1 MNTKR
6 MFTLFK
12 RELTDILRDKKTL
25 FMMLVVPIIIYPLL
39 IIGMA
44 FLMSSVM
51 NSQAEK
57 TYLVAFDGEDE
68 LSAKIADIIEN
79 NPDKLS
85 YKLEIVQKSDCKKA
99 LEAGDIDIYVSK
111 ASDGRIALCY
121 LSAKDR
127 SNTALDALTDA
138 FEIYREE
145 LQKERIDEAG
155 LDADYLLNPIHYEG
169 EDLSSTEE
177 SVGNMIGSIIPF
189 FIVTMILLG
198 ALYPSIDVT
207 AGEKERGTLETLLT
221 LPITNFEMIMSKFLA
236 VSCIACVSAILNV
249 FSMGGAMAFLVSS
262 SMSLA
267 ENINLEIHYETFI
280 PGILFTL
287 VVMVFFALLV
297 TAVCMC
303 TCVFAKNFK
312 EANNYVTPVML
323 IFMFGSYAAMIPDL
337 ELTAQTAAIP
347 IVNVALLVE
356 GLFQF
361 HYNYGLFAI
370 VLFSNVAYS
379 LLAILVLGKIYNS
392 EAVLFSEGL
401 SSVRIFTRRSEMK
414 EKQMPGYGDL
424 ILLLCLVLLL
434 IFYVGSF
441 AQIKW
446 GFGGVVIQQL
456 IILLCPV
463 LYAWYMKAD
472 AKKLFSIKK
481 PKVSQVAG
489 GILFGIAAFL
499 CAMIIG
505 ALLVPFFPESAD
517 GLTQLDDMLTSQPA
531 VVLILVVALMP
542 AIGEEL
548 LFRGF
553 VMGTL
558 KNKCTG
564 VIAVLVTTL
573 LFAAYHMSLIKMFTI
588 GIIGFGLTYAAYKSG
603 SIVTSMC
610 MHFLNNLLSV
620 LITKYPEQMQ
630 SVLPVL
636 FKESLSAS
644 DLLLMCSSGIAITW
658 MQKKETDGMIDK
670 SCKELIKSCEGITKT
685 CGQR

>member
-39 IIGMA
+39 IIGMT

-57 TYLVAFDGEDE
+57 TYLVAFDEEDE
-68 LSAKIADIIEN
+68 LAAKIADIIEN

-236 VSCIACVSAILNV
+236 VSCIACASAILNV

-267 ENINLEIHYETFI
+267 EDINLEIHYETFI

-361 HYNYGLFAI
+361 QYNYGLFAI

-379 LLAILVLGKIYNS
+379 LLAILILGKIYNS

-414 EKQMPGYGDL
+414 ENQMPGYGDL

-481 PKVSQVAG
+481 PGVSQVAG
-489 GILFGIAAFL
+489 GVLFGIAAFL

-505 ALLVPFFPESAD
+505 VLLVPFFPESAD

-620 LITKYPEQMQ
+620 LITKYPKQMQ
-630 SVLPVL
+630 HVLPVL

-644 DLLLMCSSGIAITW
+644 DLLLMIAVILICAALGLLLLGCR
-658 MQKKETDGMIDK
+658 KKKRTA
-670 SCKELIKSCEGITKT
+670 
-685 CGQR
+685 

>member
-39 IIGMA
+39 IIGMT

-57 TYLVAFDGEDE
+57 TYLVAFDEEDE
-68 LSAKIADIIEN
+68 LAAKIADIIEN

-85 YKLEIVQKSDCKKA
+85 YKLEIVQKSDCKNA

-145 LQKERIDEAG
+145 LQKERINEAG

-236 VSCIACVSAILNV
+236 VSCIACASAILNV

-267 ENINLEIHYETFI
+267 EDINLEIHYETFI

-361 HYNYGLFAI
+361 QYNYGLFAI

-379 LLAILVLGKIYNS
+379 LLAILILGKIYNS

-481 PKVSQVAG
+481 PGVSQVAG

-499 CAMIIG
+499 CAMIVG
-505 ALLVPFFPESAD
+505 VLLVPFFPESAD

-620 LITKYPEQMQ
+620 LITKYPKQMQ
-630 SVLPVL
+630 HVLPVL

-644 DLLLMCSSGIAITW
+644 DLLLMIAVILICAALGLLLLGCR
-658 MQKKETDGMIDK
+658 KKKQTA
-670 SCKELIKSCEGITKT
+670 
-685 CGQR
+685 

>member
-39 IIGMA
+39 IIGMT

-57 TYLVAFDGEDE
+57 TYLVAFDEEDE
-68 LSAKIADIIEN
+68 LAAKIADIIEN

-236 VSCIACVSAILNV
+236 VSCIACASAILNV

-267 ENINLEIHYETFI
+267 EDINLEIHYETFI

-644 DLLLMCSSGIAITW
+644 DLLLMIAVILICAALGLLLLGCR
-658 MQKKETDGMIDK
+658 KKKQTA
-670 SCKELIKSCEGITKT
+670 
-685 CGQR
+685 

>member
-39 IIGMA
+39 IIGMT

-57 TYLVAFDGEDE
+57 TYLVAFDEEDE
-68 LSAKIADIIEN
+68 LAAKIADIIEN

-236 VSCIACVSAILNV
+236 VSCIACASAILNV

-267 ENINLEIHYETFI
+267 EDINLEIHYETFI

-361 HYNYGLFAI
+361 QYNYGLFAI

-379 LLAILVLGKIYNS
+379 LLAILILGKIYNS

-481 PKVSQVAG
+481 PGVSQVAG

-499 CAMIIG
+499 CAMIVG
-505 ALLVPFFPESAD
+505 VLLVPFFPESAD

-620 LITKYPEQMQ
+620 LITKYPKQMQ
-630 SVLPVL
+630 HVLPVL

-644 DLLLMCSSGIAITW
+644 DLLLMIAVILICAVLGLLLLGCR
-658 MQKKETDGMIDK
+658 KKKQTA
-670 SCKELIKSCEGITKT
+670 
-685 CGQR
+685 

>member
-39 IIGMA
+39 IIGMT

-57 TYLVAFDGEDE
+57 TYLVAFDEENE
-68 LSAKIADIIEN
+68 LTAKIADIIEN

-236 VSCIACVSAILNV
+236 VSCIACASAILNV

-267 ENINLEIHYETFI
+267 EDINLEIHYETFI

-361 HYNYGLFAI
+361 QYNYGLFAI

-379 LLAILVLGKIYNS
+379 LLAILILGKIYNS

-414 EKQMPGYGDL
+414 ENQMPGYGDL

-434 IFYVGSF
+434 IFYIGSF

-481 PKVSQVAG
+481 PRVSQVAG
-489 GILFGIAAFL
+489 GVLFGIAAFL

-505 ALLVPFFPESAD
+505 VLLVPFFPESAD

-620 LITKYPEQMQ
+620 LITKYPKQMQ
-630 SVLPVL
+630 HVLPVL

-644 DLLLMCSSGIAITW
+644 DLLLMIAVILICAALGLLLLGCR
-658 MQKKETDGMIDK
+658 KKKRTA
-670 SCKELIKSCEGITKT
+670 
-685 CGQR
+685 

>member
-25 FMMLVVPIIIYPLL
+25 FMMLVVPIVIYPLL
-39 IIGMA
+39 IIGMT

-57 TYLVAFDGEDE
+57 TYLVAFDEEDE
-68 LSAKIADIIEN
+68 LAAKIADIIEN

-236 VSCIACVSAILNV
+236 VSCIACASAILNV

-267 ENINLEIHYETFI
+267 EDINLEIHYETFI

-361 HYNYGLFAI
+361 QYNYGLFAI

-379 LLAILVLGKIYNS
+379 LLAILILGKIYNS

-424 ILLLCLVLLL
+424 ILLLCIVLLL
-434 IFYVGSF
+434 IFYVGTF
-441 AQIKW
+441 AQLKF
-446 GFGGVVIQQL
+446 GFFGVAVQQL
-456 IILLCPV
+456 IILLCPLV
-463 LYAWYMKAD
+463 YAWYIKAD
-472 AKKLFSIKK
+472 KKQLFSAQIIK
-481 PKVSQVAG
+481 PLQLAG
-489 GILFGIAAFL
+489 SVMIGIAAFVGAL
-499 CAMIIG
+499 ILG
-505 ALLVPFFPESAD
+505 ALLMPIFPESAK
-517 GLTQLDDMLTSQPA
+517 GLTQLDDMLVNQP
-531 VVLILVVALMP
+531 VYLLVLVVALMP

-558 KNKCTG
+558 KKRCRP
-564 VIAVLVTTL
+564 VVAIVVTTL
-573 LFAAYHMSLIKMFTI
+573 IFAAYHMSLIKMFTI
-588 GIIGFGLTYAAYKSG
+588 GIVGLGLTLVTYKTG
-603 SIVTSMC
+603 SIAASMC
-610 MHFLNNLLSV
+610 VHFMNNLLSV
-620 LITKYPEQMQ
+620 LITKYPTQIQ
-630 SVLPVL
+630 RVLPVL
-636 FKESLSAS
+636 FKDRLSVS
-644 DLLLMCSSGIAITW
+644 DMLLLAAVVLICATVGW
-658 MQKKETDGMIDK
+658 MLIGGKKKEI
-670 SCKELIKSCEGITKT
+670 
-685 CGQR
+685 

>member
-39 IIGMA
+39 IIGMI

-57 TYLVAFDGEDE
+57 TYLVAFDEEDE
-68 LSAKIADIIEN
+68 LAEKIADIIEN

-111 ASDGRIALCY
+111 ASDGRISLCY

-236 VSCIACVSAILNV
+236 VSCIACASAILNV

-267 ENINLEIHYETFI
+267 EDINLEIHYETFI

-361 HYNYGLFAI
+361 QYNYGLFAI

-379 LLAILVLGKIYNS
+379 LLAILILGKIYNS

-472 AKKLFSIKK
+472 AKKLFSIKN
-481 PKVSQVAG
+481 PGVSQVAG
-489 GILFGIAAFL
+489 GVLFGIAAFL

-505 ALLVPFFPESAD
+505 VLLVPFFPESAD

-620 LITKYPEQMQ
+620 LITKYPKQMQ
-630 SVLPVL
+630 HVLPVL

-644 DLLLMCSSGIAITW
+644 DLLLMIAAILICAALGLLLLGCR
-658 MQKKETDGMIDK
+658 KKKRTA
-670 SCKELIKSCEGITKT
+670 
-685 CGQR
+685 

>member
-39 IIGMA
+39 IIGMT

-57 TYLVAFDGEDE
+57 TYLVAFDEEDE
-68 LSAKIADIIEN
+68 LAAKIADIIEN

-111 ASDGRIALCY
+111 ASDGRISLCY

-236 VSCIACVSAILNV
+236 VSCIACASAILNV

-267 ENINLEIHYETFI
+267 EDINLEIHYETFI

-361 HYNYGLFAI
+361 QYNYGLFAI

-379 LLAILVLGKIYNS
+379 LLAILILGKIYNS

-401 SSVRIFTRRSEMK
+401 SSVRIFNRRSEMK

-463 LYAWYMKAD
+463 LYVWYMKAD

-481 PKVSQVAG
+481 PRVSQVAG
-489 GILFGIAAFL
+489 GVLFGIAAFL

-505 ALLVPFFPESAD
+505 VLLVPFFPESAD

-620 LITKYPEQMQ
+620 LITKYPKQMQ
-630 SVLPVL
+630 HVLPVL

-644 DLLLMCSSGIAITW
+644 DLLLMIAVILICAALGLLLLGCR
-658 MQKKETDGMIDK
+658 KKKRTA
-670 SCKELIKSCEGITKT
+670 
-685 CGQR
+685 

>member
-39 IIGMA
+39 IIGMT

-57 TYLVAFDGEDE
+57 TYLVAFDEEDE
-68 LSAKIADIIEN
+68 LAAKIADIIEN

-236 VSCIACVSAILNV
+236 VSCIACASAILNV

-267 ENINLEIHYETFI
+267 EDINLEIHYETFI

-361 HYNYGLFAI
+361 QYNYGLFAI

-379 LLAILVLGKIYNS
+379 LLAILILGKIYNS

-434 IFYVGSF
+434 IFYIGSF

-481 PKVSQVAG
+481 PGVSQVAG
-489 GILFGIAAFL
+489 GVLFGIAAFL

-505 ALLVPFFPESAD
+505 VLLVPFFPESAD

-573 LFAAYHMSLIKMFTI
+573 LFAAYHMSLIKLFTI

-620 LITKYPEQMQ
+620 LITKYPKQMQ
-630 SVLPVL
+630 HVLPVL

-644 DLLLMCSSGIAITW
+644 DLLLMIAAILICAALGLLLLGCR
-658 MQKKETDGMIDK
+658 KKKRTA
-670 SCKELIKSCEGITKT
+670 
-685 CGQR
+685 

>member
-39 IIGMA
+39 IIGMT

-57 TYLVAFDGEDE
+57 TYLVAFDEEDE
-68 LSAKIADIIEN
+68 LAAKIADIIEN

-85 YKLEIVQKSDCKKA
+85 YKLEIVQKSDCKNA

-236 VSCIACVSAILNV
+236 VSCIACASAILNV

-267 ENINLEIHYETFI
+267 EDINLEIHYETFI

-361 HYNYGLFAI
+361 QYNYGLFAI

-379 LLAILVLGKIYNS
+379 LLAILILGKIYNS

-424 ILLLCLVLLL
+424 ILLLCIVLLL
-434 IFYVGSF
+434 IFYVGTF
-441 AQIKW
+441 AQLKF
-446 GFGGVVIQQL
+446 GFFGVAVQQL
-456 IILLCPV
+456 IILLCPLV
-463 LYAWYMKAD
+463 YAWYIKAD
-472 AKKLFSIKK
+472 KKQLFSAQIIK
-481 PKVSQVAG
+481 PLQLAG
-489 GILFGIAAFL
+489 SVMIGIAAFVGAL
-499 CAMIIG
+499 ILG
-505 ALLVPFFPESAD
+505 ALLMPIFPESAK
-517 GLTQLDDMLTSQPA
+517 GLTQLDDMLVNQP
-531 VVLILVVALMP
+531 VYLLVLVVALMP

-558 KNKCTG
+558 KKRCRP
-564 VIAVLVTTL
+564 VVAIVVTTL
-573 LFAAYHMSLIKMFTI
+573 IFAAYHMSLIKMFTI
-588 GIIGFGLTYAAYKSG
+588 GIVGLGLTLVTYKTG
-603 SIVTSMC
+603 SIAASMC
-610 MHFLNNLLSV
+610 VHFMNNLLSV
-620 LITKYPEQMQ
+620 LITKYPTQIQ
-630 SVLPVL
+630 RVLPVL
-636 FKESLSAS
+636 FKDRLSVS
-644 DLLLMCSSGIAITW
+644 DMLLLAAVVLICATVGW
-658 MQKKETDGMIDK
+658 MLIGGKKKEI
-670 SCKELIKSCEGITKT
+670 
-685 CGQR
+685 

>member
-25 FMMLVVPIIIYPLL
+25 FMMLVVPIVIYPLL
-39 IIGMA
+39 IIGMT

-57 TYLVAFDGEDE
+57 TYLVAFDEEDE
-68 LSAKIADIIEN
+68 LAAKIADIIEN

-99 LEAGDIDIYVSK
+99 LESGDIDIYVSK

-236 VSCIACVSAILNV
+236 VSCIACASAILNV

-267 ENINLEIHYETFI
+267 EDINLEIHYETFI

-361 HYNYGLFAI
+361 QYNYGLFAI

-379 LLAILVLGKIYNS
+379 LLAILILGKIYNS

-481 PKVSQVAG
+481 PGVSQVAG
-489 GILFGIAAFL
+489 GVLFGIAAFL

-505 ALLVPFFPESAD
+505 VLLVPFFPESAD
-517 GLTQLDDMLTSQPA
+517 GLTQLDDMLTSQSA

-564 VIAVLVTTL
+564 VIAVLATTL

-620 LITKYPEQMQ
+620 LITKYPKQMQ
-630 SVLPVL
+630 RVLPVL

-644 DLLLMCSSGIAITW
+644 DLLLMIAVILICAALGLLLLGCR
-658 MQKKETDGMIDK
+658 KKKRTA
-670 SCKELIKSCEGITKT
+670 
-685 CGQR
+685 

>member
-25 FMMLVVPIIIYPLL
+25 FMMLVVPIVIYPLL
-39 IIGMA
+39 IIGMT

-57 TYLVAFDGEDE
+57 TYLVAFDEEDE
-68 LSAKIADIIEN
+68 LAAKIADIIEN

-236 VSCIACVSAILNV
+236 VSCIACASAILNV

-267 ENINLEIHYETFI
+267 EDINLEIHYETFI

-287 VVMVFFALLV
+287 VVMVFFALFV

-361 HYNYGLFAI
+361 QYNYGLFAI

-379 LLAILVLGKIYNS
+379 LLAILILGKIYNS

-481 PKVSQVAG
+481 PEVSQVAG

-505 ALLVPFFPESAD
+505 VLLVPFFPESAD

-620 LITKYPEQMQ
+620 LITKYPKQMQ
-630 SVLPVL
+630 HVLPVL

-644 DLLLMCSSGIAITW
+644 DLLLMIAVILICAALGLLLLGC
-658 MQKKETDGMIDK
+658 KKKKRTA
-670 SCKELIKSCEGITKT
+670 
-685 CGQR
+685 

>member
-39 IIGMA
+39 IIGMT

-57 TYLVAFDGEDE
+57 TYLVAFDEEDE
-68 LSAKIADIIEN
+68 LAAKIADIIEN

-236 VSCIACVSAILNV
+236 VSCIACASAILNV

-267 ENINLEIHYETFI
+267 EDINLEIHYETFI

-361 HYNYGLFAI
+361 QYNYGLFAI

-379 LLAILVLGKIYNS
+379 LLAILILGKIYNS

-481 PKVSQVAG
+481 PGVSQVAG
-489 GILFGIAAFL
+489 GVLFGIAAFL

-505 ALLVPFFPESAD
+505 VLLVPFFPESAD

-620 LITKYPEQMQ
+620 LITKYPKQMQ
-630 SVLPVL
+630 HVLPVL

-644 DLLLMCSSGIAITW
+644 DLLLMIAVILICAALGLLLLGCR
-658 MQKKETDGMIDK
+658 KKKQTA
-670 SCKELIKSCEGITKT
+670 
-685 CGQR
+685 

>member
-39 IIGMA
+39 IIGMT

-57 TYLVAFDGEDE
+57 TYLVAFDEEDE
-68 LSAKIADIIEN
+68 LAEKIADIIEN

-111 ASDGRIALCY
+111 ASDGRISLCY

-236 VSCIACVSAILNV
+236 VSCIACASAILNV

-267 ENINLEIHYETFI
+267 EDINLEIHYETFI

-361 HYNYGLFAI
+361 QYNYGLFAI

-379 LLAILVLGKIYNS
+379 LLAILILGKIYNS

-472 AKKLFSIKK
+472 AKKLFSIKN
-481 PKVSQVAG
+481 PGVSQVAG
-489 GILFGIAAFL
+489 GVLFGIAAFL

-505 ALLVPFFPESAD
+505 VLLVPFFPESAD

-620 LITKYPEQMQ
+620 LITKYPKQMQ
-630 SVLPVL
+630 HVLPVL

-644 DLLLMCSSGIAITW
+644 DLLLMIAAILICAALGLLLLGCR
-658 MQKKETDGMIDK
+658 KKKRTA
-670 SCKELIKSCEGITKT
+670 
-685 CGQR
+685 

>member
-39 IIGMA
+39 IIGMT

-57 TYLVAFDGEDE
+57 TYLVAFDEEDE
-68 LSAKIADIIEN
+68 LAAKIADIIEN

-236 VSCIACVSAILNV
+236 VSCIACASAILNV

-267 ENINLEIHYETFI
+267 EDINLEIHYETFI

-361 HYNYGLFAI
+361 QYNYGLFAI

-379 LLAILVLGKIYNS
+379 LLAILILGKIYNS

-472 AKKLFSIKK
+472 TKKLFSIKK
-481 PKVSQVAG
+481 PGVSQVAG
-489 GILFGIAAFL
+489 GVLFGIAAFL

-505 ALLVPFFPESAD
+505 VLLVPFFPESAD

-620 LITKYPEQMQ
+620 LITKYPKQMQ
-630 SVLPVL
+630 RVLPVL

-644 DLLLMCSSGIAITW
+644 DLLLMIAVILICAALGLLLLGCR
-658 MQKKETDGMIDK
+658 KKKQTA
-670 SCKELIKSCEGITKT
+670 
-685 CGQR
+685 

>member
-25 FMMLVVPIIIYPLL
+25 FMMLVVPIVIYPLL
-39 IIGMA
+39 IIGMT

-57 TYLVAFDGEDE
+57 TYLVAFDEEDE
-68 LSAKIADIIEN
+68 LAAKIADIIEN

-236 VSCIACVSAILNV
+236 VSCIACASAILNV

-267 ENINLEIHYETFI
+267 EDINLEIHYETFI

-361 HYNYGLFAI
+361 QYNYGLFAI

-379 LLAILVLGKIYNS
+379 LLAILILGKIYNS

-481 PKVSQVAG
+481 PGVSQVAG

-499 CAMIIG
+499 CAMIVG
-505 ALLVPFFPESAD
+505 VLLVPFFPESAD

-620 LITKYPEQMQ
+620 LITKYPKQMQ
-630 SVLPVL
+630 HVLPVL

-644 DLLLMCSSGIAITW
+644 DLLLMIAVILICAVLGLLLLGCR
-658 MQKKETDGMIDK
+658 KKKQTA
-670 SCKELIKSCEGITKT
+670 
-685 CGQR
+685 

>member
-39 IIGMA
+39 IIGMT

-57 TYLVAFDGEDE
+57 TYLVAFDEEDE
-68 LSAKIADIIEN
+68 LAAKIADIIEN

-85 YKLEIVQKSDCKKA
+85 YKLEIVQKSDCKMA

-145 LQKERIDEAG
+145 LQKDRIDEAG

-236 VSCIACVSAILNV
+236 VSCIACASAILNV

-267 ENINLEIHYETFI
+267 EDINLEIHYETFI

-361 HYNYGLFAI
+361 QYNYGLFAI

-379 LLAILVLGKIYNS
+379 LLAILILGKIYNS

-481 PKVSQVAG
+481 PGVSQAAG

-499 CAMIIG
+499 CAIIIG
-505 ALLVPFFPESAD
+505 VLLVPFFPESAD

-531 VVLILVVALMP
+531 VALILVVALMP

-564 VIAVLVTTL
+564 VIAVLITTL

-610 MHFLNNLLSV
+610 VHFLNNLLSV
-620 LITKYPEQMQ
+620 LITKYPKQMQ
-630 SVLPVL
+630 HVLPVL

-644 DLLLMCSSGIAITW
+644 DLLLMIAVILICAALGSLLLGCR
-658 MQKKETDGMIDK
+658 KKKRTA
-670 SCKELIKSCEGITKT
+670 
-685 CGQR
+685 

>member
-39 IIGMA
+39 IIGMT

-57 TYLVAFDGEDE
+57 TYLVAFDEEDE
-68 LSAKIADIIEN
+68 LAAKIADIIEN

-236 VSCIACVSAILNV
+236 VSCIACASAILNV

-262 SMSLA
+262 SMSLT
-267 ENINLEIHYETFI
+267 EDINLEIHYETFI

-361 HYNYGLFAI
+361 QYNYGLFAI

-379 LLAILVLGKIYNS
+379 LLAILILGKIYNS

-481 PKVSQVAG
+481 PGVSQVAG

-505 ALLVPFFPESAD
+505 VLLVPFFPESAE
-517 GLTQLDDMLTSQPA
+517 GLTQLDDMLTSRPA

-558 KNKCTG
+558 KNKCAG
-564 VIAVLVTTL
+564 VITVLVTTL

-644 DLLLMCSSGIAITW
+644 DLLLMIAVILICAALGLLLLGCR
-658 MQKKETDGMIDK
+658 KKKQTA
-670 SCKELIKSCEGITKT
+670 
-685 CGQR
+685 

>member
-39 IIGMA
+39 IIGMT

-57 TYLVAFDGEDE
+57 TYLVAFDEEDE
-68 LSAKIADIIEN
+68 LAAKIADIIEN

-236 VSCIACVSAILNV
+236 VSCIACASAVLNV

-267 ENINLEIHYETFI
+267 EDINLEIHYETFI

-361 HYNYGLFAI
+361 QYNYGLFAI

-379 LLAILVLGKIYNS
+379 LLAILILGKIYNS
-392 EAVLFSEGL
+392 EAILFSEGL

-424 ILLLCLVLLL
+424 ILLLCLVLLM

-481 PKVSQVAG
+481 PGVSQVAG

-499 CAMIIG
+499 CAMIMG
-505 ALLVPFFPESAD
+505 VLLVPLFPESAE
-517 GLTQLDDMLTSQPA
+517 GLTQLDDMLTSRPA

-558 KNKCTG
+558 KNKCAG
-564 VIAVLVTTL
+564 VITVLVTTL

-644 DLLLMCSSGIAITW
+644 DLLLMIAVILICAALGLLLLGCR
-658 MQKKETDGMIDK
+658 KKKQTA
-670 SCKELIKSCEGITKT
+670 
-685 CGQR
+685 

>member
-39 IIGMA
+39 IIGMT

-57 TYLVAFDGEDE
+57 TYLVAFDEEDE
-68 LSAKIADIIEN
+68 LAAKIADIIEN

-85 YKLEIVQKSDCKKA
+85 YKLEIVQKSDCKNA

-236 VSCIACVSAILNV
+236 VSCIACASAILNV

-267 ENINLEIHYETFI
+267 EDINLEIHYETFI

-361 HYNYGLFAI
+361 QYNYGLFAI

-379 LLAILVLGKIYNS
+379 LLAILILGKIYNS

-481 PKVSQVAG
+481 PGVSQVAG

-499 CAMIIG
+499 CAMIVG
-505 ALLVPFFPESAD
+505 VLLVPFFPESAD

-620 LITKYPEQMQ
+620 LITKYPKQMQ
-630 SVLPVL
+630 HVLPVL

-644 DLLLMCSSGIAITW
+644 DLLLMIAVILICAALGLLLLGCR
-658 MQKKETDGMIDK
+658 KKKQTA
-670 SCKELIKSCEGITKT
+670 
-685 CGQR
+685 

>member
-85 YKLEIVQKSDCKKA
+85 YQLEIVQKSDCKKA

-489 GILFGIAAFL
+489 CILFGIAAFL

-505 ALLVPFFPESAD
+505 ALLVPFFPESTD

-620 LITKYPEQMQ
+620 LITKYPKQMQ
-630 SVLPVL
+630 SALPVL

-644 DLLLMCSSGIAITW
+644 DLLLMIVVILICAILGW
-658 MQKKETDGMIDK
+658 MLLGGRRKKQTAG
-670 SCKELIKSCEGITKT
+670 L
-685 CGQR
+685 